1 MSIDHVIMQGSDLH
15 QTAGGLRSLEARS
28 LEVTSLGVTNLD
40 KPSCRA
46 HFPLAAALL
55 SMTIFLTGSAALAQ
69 SANPPVDA
77 AAQVSAQVSGQVSG
91 QTAEKIDSA
100 VREVLDS
107 TGVPSASI
115 AIVENGHIAY
125 LHAYGE
131 ARLSPPTPAQPEMRY
146 SIGSISKQF
155 TVAAV
160 LLLAE
165 EGKLQLDD
173 PVAKYLPDL
182 TRAREVT
189 LRMLLS
195 HTSGYQDFWPQDYV
209 MISMMAPT
217 TAAHILE
224 VWGKKPLDFDPGTKW
239 QYSNTNFVIAGKIV
253 EQVSGMPLIQFLES
267 RVFAPLG
274 MRDVYDSDARTLP
287 PTDPLGYYRH
297 ALGPLRP
304 APQEGA
310 GWMFAA
316 GELAMPARDLALWDI
331 SLIDHSLLKPASYAE
346 MFQPVLLKSG
356 ASTGYGLGL
365 FIRSRDGHAMLE
377 HSGEVSGFVSE
388 NIVFPAEHAA
398 IAVLTNE
405 DASSAAAAIGRAL
418 TPLVLGTAPGGPQPE
433 EVAQAETRARAIF
446 IGLEKGQLDRTQL
459 TENLNAY
466 FTPEAMSDFA
476 NSLAPLGAPLSFTQA
491 QQEGRGGMIFR
502 VFTAQFANRKLTVT
516 TYEMPDGKLEQYLV
530 MP

>member
-1 MSIDHVIMQGSDLH
+1 MQAFDFQPIAGRLMSLN
-15 QTAGGLRSLEARS
+15 RS
-28 LEVTSLGVTNLD
+28 
-40 KPSCRA
+40 SCGRQI
-46 HFPLAAALL
+46 PYPVALL
-55 SMTIFLTGSAALAQ
+55 VLWIFLAGTVALAQ
-69 SANPPVDA
+69 SANPAADA
-77 AAQVSAQVSGQVSG
+77 EISS
-91 QTAEKIDSA
+91 QTAQKIDSA
-100 VREVLDS
+100 VLEVLSS

-115 AIVENGHIAY
+115 AVVQGGRIVY
-125 LHAYGE
+125 LRAYGE
-131 ARLSPPTPAQPEMRY
+131 ARLSPPTAAQPAMRY
-146 SIGSISKQF
+146 SVGSISKQF

-189 LRMLLS
+189 LRMILS
-195 HTSGYQDFWPQDYV
+195 HTSGYQDYWPEDYV
-209 MISMMAPT
+209 MTSMMAPT

-239 QYSNTNFVIAGKIV
+239 QYSNTNFVIAGEVV
-253 EQVSGMPLIQFLES
+253 EQVSGMPLFRFLES
-267 RVFAPLG
+267 RVFGPLG
-274 MRDVYDSDARTLP
+274 LRSVDDSDAGPLP

-331 SLIDHSLLKPASYAE
+331 SLIDRSLLKPASYAE
-346 MFQPVLLKSG
+346 MFKPVLLKNG

-365 FIRSRDGHAMLE
+365 FIGSRDGHPMLE

-388 NIVFPAEHAA
+388 NIVFPADRAA
-398 IAVLTNE
+398 IVVLTNE
-405 DASSAAAAIGRAL
+405 DASAAAAAIGRAL
-418 TPLVLGTAPGGPQPE
+418 APLVLDSATGG
-433 EVAQAETRARAIF
+433 AASGKATQAEARALAIF
-446 IGLEKGQLDRTQL
+446 TGLQKGQLDRTLL
-459 TENLNAY
+459 TDYCSAY
-466 FTPEAMSDFA
+466 FTPEAIEDFA
-476 NSLAPLGAPLSFTQA
+476 SSLAPLGAPLSFVQTR
-491 QQEGRGGMIFR
+491 EDGRGGMTFR
-502 VFTAQFANRKLTVT
+502 AFTARFTNRTLTVT

-530 MP
+530 IP

>member
-1 MSIDHVIMQGSDLH
+1 MHVKSAF
-15 QTAGGLRSLEARS
+15 AGRQI
-28 LEVTSLGVTNLD
+28 
-40 KPSCRA
+40 
-46 HFPLAAALL
+46 PLATALL
-55 SMTIFLTGSAALAQ
+55 SLPVLLAVSAAFAQ
-69 SANPPVDA
+69 SANPPADA
-77 AAQVSAQVSGQVSG
+77 AAQVSA

-100 VREVLDS
+100 VRGVLES
-107 TGVPSASI
+107 TGVPSTSI
-115 AIVENGHIAY
+115 AIVENGRIVY

-131 ARLSPPTPAQPEMRY
+131 ARLSPPTPAQPAMQY
-146 SIGSISKQF
+146 SVGSISKQF

-195 HTSGYQDFWPQDYV
+195 HTSGYQDYWPQDYV
-209 MISMMAPT
+209 MTSMMAPT

-239 QYSNTNFVIAGKIV
+239 QYSNTNFVIAGRIV

-267 RVFAPLG
+267 RVFARLA
-274 MRDVYDSDARTLP
+274 MHDVYDSDARTLP
-287 PTDPLGYYRH
+287 ATDPLGYYRH

-316 GELAMPARDLALWDI
+316 GELAMPPRDLALWDI
-331 SLIDHSLLKPASYAE
+331 SLIDRSLLKPASYAE
-346 MFQPVLLKSG
+346 MFKPVLLKSG

-365 FIRSRDGHAMLE
+365 FIGSRDGHAMLE

-388 NIVFPAEHAA
+388 NIVFPADRAA

-405 DASSAAAAIGRAL
+405 DASAAAAEIGRAL
-418 TPLVLGTAPGGPQPE
+418 TPLVLGIAPGGPAPGE
-433 EVAQAETRARAIF
+433 AAQAEARSLAIF

-459 TENLNAY
+459 TENCNAY
-466 FTPEAMSDFA
+466 FTPEAMGDFA
-476 NSLAPLGAPLSFTQA
+476 SSLAPLGAPLSFTQS
-491 QQEGRGGMIFR
+491 QEEGRGGMIFR
-502 VFTAQFANRKLTVT
+502 AFTAQFASRKLTVT